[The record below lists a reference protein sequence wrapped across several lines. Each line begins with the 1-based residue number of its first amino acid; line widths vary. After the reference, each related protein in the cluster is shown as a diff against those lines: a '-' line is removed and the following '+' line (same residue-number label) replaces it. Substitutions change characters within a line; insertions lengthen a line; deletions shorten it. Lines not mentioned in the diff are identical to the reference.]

1 MSWMPS
7 ADPILGDKR
16 SCAAVELV
24 VIPRVR
30 NLGGGF
36 AVRRA
41 MLNEKRQFEPFIFF
55 DQMGPVQSL
64 AGQGMDVRPHPHI
77 GLATVTYLFDG
88 CVMHRDSE
96 GNAMEIT
103 PGAMNLMTA
112 GRGIAHLERTP
123 ASARQGHDGL
133 LGSRVGGDRLPI
145 WLVGG
150 RPGRSQIQRRII
162 RRPPMSKPTS
172 PTQMQDL
179 SATLVSLIANI
190 APSVVSVHSNRS
202 RSTGFAWRP
211 GLIVTADEA
220 LSEEGEL
227 AVTFGGQTITAQLVG
242 RDPTTDIAVLRVDRS
257 ELRPIQL
264 ATSVV
269 APGVLVTAVGAEEST
284 PTAAFGVVSR
294 ATGPWRSLRGGEID
308 ARIELDLR
316 LRRTAE
322 GGLVLDMTGQAVGM
336 AVFGPRRRVLVI
348 PSATIERVAPKLES
362 QGRVARGYLGLGL
375 QPVAIDGSDGS
386 GTMVMSVD
394 PHGPGA
400 QAGIHQ
406 GDILISWNGE
416 PIPHVQSLLR
426 ALGPES
432 VGQTVALALSRTGQT
447 QQVSLTITERAVS

>member
-1 MSWMPS
+1 
-7 ADPILGDKR
+7 
-16 SCAAVELV
+16 
-24 VIPRVR
+24 
-30 NLGGGF
+30 
-36 AVRRA
+36 
-41 MLNEKRQFEPFIFF
+41 
-55 DQMGPVQSL
+55 
-64 AGQGMDVRPHPHI
+64 
-77 GLATVTYLFDG
+77 
-88 CVMHRDSE
+88 
-96 GNAMEIT
+96 
-103 PGAMNLMTA
+103 
-112 GRGIAHLERTP
+112 
-123 ASARQGHDGL
+123 
-133 LGSRVGGDRLPI
+133 
-145 WLVGG
+145 
-150 RPGRSQIQRRII
+150 
-162 RRPPMSKPTS
+162 MSKPTS

>member
-1 MSWMPS
+1 
-7 ADPILGDKR
+7 
-16 SCAAVELV
+16 
-24 VIPRVR
+24 
-30 NLGGGF
+30 
-36 AVRRA
+36 
-41 MLNEKRQFEPFIFF
+41 
-55 DQMGPVQSL
+55 
-64 AGQGMDVRPHPHI
+64 
-77 GLATVTYLFDG
+77 
-88 CVMHRDSE
+88 
-96 GNAMEIT
+96 
-103 PGAMNLMTA
+103 
-112 GRGIAHLERTP
+112 
-123 ASARQGHDGL
+123 
-133 LGSRVGGDRLPI
+133 
-145 WLVGG
+145 
-150 RPGRSQIQRRII
+150 
-162 RRPPMSKPTS
+162 
-172 PTQMQDL
+172 
-179 SATLVSLIANI
+179 
-190 APSVVSVHSNRS
+190 
-202 RSTGFAWRP
+202 
-211 GLIVTADEA
+211 
-220 LSEEGEL
+220 
-227 AVTFGGQTITAQLVG
+227 
-242 RDPTTDIAVLRVDRS
+242 
-257 ELRPIQL
+257 
-264 ATSVV
+264 
-269 APGVLVTAVGAEEST
+269 VGAEEST